1 MGFKPSTRAVAVM
14 KESVWKKVS
23 KNRYTR
29 GTGQKILGF
38 VGVMVLG
45 GAGGLLALQ
54 GNNLRSVQSIILNIE
69 HNTGEGG
76 GVL

>member
-1 MGFKPSTRAVAVM
+1 M
-14 KESVWKKVS
+14 KESVWKKVF

-38 VGVMVLG
+38 VEVMVLRG
-45 GAGGLLALQ
+45 GAGVLLALQQ
-54 GNNLRSVQSIILNIE
+54 GNNLRSVQSRILNIE